1 MADRIPDSLIDDILE
16 STKKYSSDVE
26 LSSMDDIDTI
36 LLSLGID
43 GSNEKKEESEKDFK
57 SKIVTDSKKNNVE
70 IESQF
75 AETAQKIEEPVL
87 DTEEQKSSFLDLIK
101 NSNKFSEDSDG
112 ASDESENIPSGDENE
127 SENVTVYSRT
137 DGQMELQVDGEEIS
151 TEEEAIEQEPEPEK
165 TVPSVSGQISI
176 EKTRMFNEVKI
187 HGEYNPNISHNLGNK
202 VTRTT
207 TGEGEALSTP
217 VMGEEKYRRQFMNK
231 PVQNLEKTQEH
242 KVLISSL
249 PAKTMET
256 PGIIVKKN
264 KDLSVNTDGFEPI
277 PTIVPAEYEIQG
289 EIHSHSDDIP
299 DGQIML
305 EGFGDE
311 EIFEKTTEEE
321 AEAKLLEARK
331 EAVKEF
337 VDKGLLFKQEVDTP
351 EQDIE
356 ESTESRKKRYARK
369 SVRIAREFFGPK
381 DASAVID
388 EFYSEK
394 RKITVRLVLLSVIC
408 GIMTVLS
415 AVSSVGNGNF
425 DMFGGEEVIY
435 VIIELALLLICCLIN
450 VKCFKQVLGN
460 ISNLKTDLNLVVVV
474 SALAGIL
481 QAAIS
486 FGFTDTVE
494 SGVHL
499 FTAAAVIPMIF
510 KAAGELIECRND
522 LENFYVIE
530 ENKDGYYTVE
540 NIEDEDVAAEV
551 ARGLMF
557 GEPEIKYSAKTNF
570 PARFVEI
577 SREADV
583 TPSIIKYSL
592 YGVLAVS
599 FAVGIITGVLEK
611 NILFGVT
618 SFAGALLMGVPAAAG
633 IISSSSLSHANKK
646 LRRNGTIING
656 YTAVENA
663 INSNGIV
670 IDSADAFKSG
680 GCNIEGIKLYHKMRI
695 DEALLY
701 TASVV
706 IASGGVLSEIFEGV
720 IIGKNELLLP
730 VETLAY
736 EEKLGCSCWIH
747 NHRVLVGNKELLKHH
762 NVELPDDGLEEKF
775 KEAGKNTLYLAIEGK
790 IAAMFIVVYKADEMT
805 ASLIRALEKDGVS
818 ILFRTSDA
826 NITESFLEREF
837 KLPKNVVKIIN
848 PIAGEMFA
856 KVKNAEKERSD
867 AYIVHDGSVVSMLKA
882 LHLSFRV
889 SQFVNVSRTV
899 QAVAAVIG
907 VLIVALLSFMS
918 GLSQVA
924 VWQIIMYQ
932 IVWGVVLYLLPA
944 IKKHNKRVK

>member
-26 LSSMDDIDTI
+26 SSSMDDIDTI

-43 GSNEKKEESEKDFK
+43 GPDEKKKESEKDFK
-57 SKIVTDSKKNNVE
+57 SKIVTDSENNNEE

-87 DTEEQKSSFLDLIK
+87 DTEKKSSFLDLIK
-101 NSNKFSEDSDG
+101 NTNKFSEDSDG
-112 ASDESENIPSGDENE
+112 ASDESENILSDDENE

-151 TEEEAIEQEPEPEK
+151 AEKPEPEQEPEPEK
-165 TVPSVSGQISI
+165 TAPSVSGQISI

-242 KVLISSL
+242 KALISSL

-277 PTIVPAEYEIQG
+277 PTLVPAEYEIQG
-289 EIHSHSDDIP
+289 EIHSHSDDIS

-337 VDKGLLFKQEVDTP
+337 VDRGLLFKQEVDTP

-356 ESTESRKKRYARK
+356 ESTEPRKKRYARK

-381 DASAVID
+381 DAAAVID

-415 AVSSVGNGNF
+415 AVSSIGNGNF

-583 TPSIIKYSL
+583 TPSIIRYSL

-944 IKKHNKRVK
+944 IKKYNKRVK